1 MLKKWGVLLL
11 GALAASAVLI
21 VGANAVTVPVT
32 TPSPSLDLSSR
43 AAVMK
48 YLASHGI
55 DSKKIVIQRAWT
67 TLNPATGKIVIQR
80 GARNYAGLHCPGKG
94 WTCTTSKHV
103 VQISYAM
110 NVTQFT
116 CTPSTDGVSIA
127 PNDCLI
133 VQSSD
138 GAANY
143 AYCTQKIA
151 DPTGT
156 QSCAVY
162 QLNTNG
168 VNYASVTQ
176 QIDAVVRRSA
186 ALQATVLA
194 QGGLRGGV

>member
-11 GALAASAVLI
+11 GALVASAVLI

-32 TPSPSLDLSSR
+32 TPSLDLSSR

-55 DSKKIVIQRAWT
+55 DSKKIVIQR
-67 TLNPATGKIVIQR
+67 
-80 GARNYAGLHCPGKG
+80 GARNYAGPHCPGRG

-103 VQISYAM
+103 VQISYAHERDA
-110 NVTQFT
+110 VHVHALDRRRLHR
-116 CTPSTDGVSIA
+116 P

-143 AYCTQKIA
+143 AYCTEKIA
-151 DPTGT
+151 DPTGRR
-156 QSCAVY
+156 AVPS
-162 QLNTNG
+162 T
-168 VNYASVTQ
+168 S
-176 QIDAVVRRSA
+176 
-186 ALQATVLA
+186 
-194 QGGLRGGV
+194 